1 MCIVHSAR
9 LQDPP
14 HTSPPISLKTFIS
27 DLQPL
32 YFRSHVLTKNKLQ
45 GTVKGKTEAEST
57 WKCKNSVA
65 RHGLW
70 RQNLFFFFCQ
80 CLGKVP
86 PSPWLHLYE
95 LGTVDQHLLS
105 RVCLSIFR
113 DVTVICLGV
122 ASLSGGFVLP
132 FLFRNH
138 SFMPVAKSLQRPVA
152 FHCSSFSTL
161 CWDSNLKN
169 TTSFIATDLSDSSF
183 PSLQSS

>member
-1 MCIVHSAR
+1 MCIVHSAQ

-14 HTSPPISLKTFIS
+14 HTSPPISLKTYL
-27 DLQPL
+27 LQPL

-86 PSPWLHLYE
+86 TSPWLHLYE

-122 ASLSGGFVLP
+122 ASLSGGFVLA